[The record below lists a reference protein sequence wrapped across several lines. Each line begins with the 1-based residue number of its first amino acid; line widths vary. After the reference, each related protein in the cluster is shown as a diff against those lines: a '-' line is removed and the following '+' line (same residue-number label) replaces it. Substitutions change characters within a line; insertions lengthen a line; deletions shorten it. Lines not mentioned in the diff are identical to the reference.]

1 MIDLFTKKSKTCPS
15 DLLSLRSTLAEDE
28 LELAMLKR
36 DLITMELEQEMD
48 ARIIAAMNEELAA
61 YSDFIASLD
70 DK

>member
-1 MIDLFTKKSKTCPS
+1 
-15 DLLSLRSTLAEDE
+15 
-28 LELAMLKR
+28 MLKR

-61 YSDFIASLD
+61 YSDFIASRD